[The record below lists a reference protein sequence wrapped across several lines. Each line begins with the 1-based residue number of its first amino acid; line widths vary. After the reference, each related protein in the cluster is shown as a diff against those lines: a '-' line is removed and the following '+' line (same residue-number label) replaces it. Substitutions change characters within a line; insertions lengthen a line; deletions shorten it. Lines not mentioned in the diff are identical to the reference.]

1 MCDHDSSRD
10 GPGTR
15 IAFAF
20 NRAFEMPEWRLSLRR
35 SQVLERTR
43 VGQREQESAQ
53 NGLSSV
59 STYGVR
65 QVSIFRHF
73 VRRFLPLRHI
83 GSNIFRRSRHSVAAN
98 CADGVSSAST
108 HDSTSDEICDI
119 FPKRSAS
126 SLHLIRHIHGRA
138 TVPPS
143 RRQQRVD
150 MSVINR
156 ENRCR

>member
-1 MCDHDSSRD
+1 MCDYDSSRD

-15 IAFAF
+15 IASSI
-20 NRAFEMPEWRLSLRR
+20 RAFEMPEWRLSLRR

-43 VGQREQESAQ
+43 VAQREQETAQ
-53 NGLSSV
+53 NGVSSV

-73 VRRFLPLRHI
+73 VRRFLPLHHI

-119 FPKRSAS
+119 FSKRSAS
-126 SLHLIRHIHGRA
+126 SLHLIKHIHGSG
-138 TVPPS
+138 S
-143 RRQQRVD
+143 RSPVAAIAMAGHVGNQP
-150 MSVINR
+150 
-156 ENRCR
+156 